1 MRVLLFHFKN
11 RKNDANKEVQ
21 SSQNVSS
28 ATEIG
33 SFLLNT

>member
-11 RKNDANKEVQ
+11 RKNDANKEAQ
-21 SSQNVSS
+21 SFQNVSS
-28 ATEIG
+28 VTKIG